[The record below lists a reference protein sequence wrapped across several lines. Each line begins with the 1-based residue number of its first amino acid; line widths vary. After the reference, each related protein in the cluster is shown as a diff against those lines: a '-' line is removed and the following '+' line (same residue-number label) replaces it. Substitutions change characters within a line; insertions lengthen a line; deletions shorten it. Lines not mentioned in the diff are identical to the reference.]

1 MAGIERLLAS
11 GACTASGARTASAA
25 STASTAQGGLL
36 GGLLWRAPTAGQ
48 GRGRALREARALTAD
63 ATHWAQAQV
72 GPHVRY
78 GLFQPRASEE
88 GVRLP
93 KGTLAAAA
101 CFARLV
107 GERAPNAALVLTVP
121 AAAQRKEDK
130 YLVVCLEDGVPVVDV
145 LSNEVDARN
154 ALGGED
160 RPIWSDN
167 PAAYPNCETA
177 GFAWLASG
185 GDRAARVQPM
195 PINPWPLIG
204 AGLAATTSL
213 GAWIL
218 LQHLHRLEAE
228 RKSVAAARAADPA
241 PRYLAALAA
250 QRTSMAT
257 DRATLVAAAREIFG
271 YRTWIP
277 GWSLSSAECSAR
289 TQACTRDWIRRGGS
303 FEDLRL
309 ALPDDALEMLVPQG
323 SSVPALDVART
334 RHPFKVVRRSMPQQ
348 GRPLYALQAAFS
360 EAGPLLQRW
369 RTADV
374 VVDLKK
380 PALWPRVAE
389 VPAAFSHPAAVLAGD
404 VDMRNVPGP
413 FIVEA
418 LASAP
423 DFVSWESV
431 RVDLG
436 EGADARGLLKFSAS
450 GVFYVAAR

>member
-1 MAGIERLLAS
+1 MTSIERLI
-11 GACTASGARTASAA
+11 A
-25 STASTAQGGLL
+25 STAHGDLL

-48 GRGRALREARALTAD
+48 GRSRALHEARALTSD

-101 CFARLV
+101 CFSRLV
-107 GERAPNAALVLTVP
+107 GQQAPNAALVLTVP
-121 AAAQRKEDK
+121 ASAQRKEDK
-130 YLVVCLEDGVPVVDV
+130 FFVVCLDDGVPVIDV
-145 LSNEVDARN
+145 LSNEIDARN

-167 PAAYPNCETA
+167 PVAYPNSETA
-177 GFAWLASG
+177 DFAWLAAG
-185 GDRAARVQPM
+185 GDRLARVQPM
-195 PINPWPLIG
+195 PINPWPLVG
-204 AGLAATTSL
+204 AGLVASASL
-213 GAWIL
+213 GGWML
-218 LQHLHRLEAE
+218 VQHLHRVEAD
-228 RKSVAAARAADPA
+228 RKAAAIARAADPA

-250 QRTSMAT
+250 GQASMAT
-257 DRATLVAAAREIFG
+257 DRSALVGAAREIFG

-277 GWSLSSAECSAR
+277 GWSLASAECSAR
-289 TQACTRDWIRRGGS
+289 VQACTRDWIRRGGT
-303 FEDLRL
+303 FEDLRR
-309 ALPDDALEMLVPQG
+309 ALPKDALEMLVPQG

-334 RHPFKVVRRSMPQQ
+334 RHPFKIERRTMLQP
-348 GRPLYALQAAFS
+348 GHPLRALQVAFS

-389 VPAAFSHPAAVLAGD
+389 VPPTFQHPSAVLAGD
-404 VDMRNVPGP
+404 VELHNVPGP

-418 LASAP
+418 LDTAP

-436 EGADARGLLKFSAS
+436 EGSDARGLLKFSAT